1 MSSVVRAVT
10 VNGKDLCTS
19 HDPIENVTKG
29 HCIDL
34 WHRLA
39 KDLDFDVS
47 LTLMNWTQ
55 MMEVFRRGEADVLV
69 YRIAHGDMERENVY
83 E

>member
-10 VNGKDLCTS
+10 VNGKDLCTN

-34 WHRLA
+34 WHRLV
-39 KDLDFDVS
+39 KDLDFDTS

-69 YRIAHGDMERENVY
+69 YRIAHGDMERENAY